1 MSWTDFNTAEEQNDY
16 DLIPKGT
23 LVKVRLTIKP
33 GGYNDP
39 AQGWNG
45 GYATRSDTSGAVY
58 LNCEFT
64 VMEGPF
70 ARRKVWSLIGL
81 YSAKGPDWGNMGRSF
96 IKGILNSARGF
107 GNNDSSPAAQ
117 AARRIAGLGDLEG
130 LEFVARVDLE
140 KDQNGQDKNVIKTAI
155 TPDHK
160 GYAAVMRGAPA
171 STATAAPAAAAPAA
185 PTNRP
190 TWAQ

>member
-45 GYATRSDTSGAVY
+45 GYATRSETSGAVY

-81 YSAKGPDWGNMGRSF
+81 YSVKGPDWGNMGRSF

-130 LEFVARVDLE
+130 LEFVARVDVE

-160 GYAAVMRGAPA
+160 GYAAAMRGAPA
-171 STATAAPAAAAPAA
+171 TTATAAPAAAAPAA

-190 TWAQ
+190 SWAQ